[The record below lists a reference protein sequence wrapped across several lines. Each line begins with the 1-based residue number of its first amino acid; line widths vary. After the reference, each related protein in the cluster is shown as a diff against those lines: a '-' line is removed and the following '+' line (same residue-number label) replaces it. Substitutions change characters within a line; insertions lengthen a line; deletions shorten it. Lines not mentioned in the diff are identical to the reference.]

1 MAASNKQPL
10 IDSKALALLQNKEV
24 LLTKRAA
31 LEQITMLLQETKETI
46 AKSILAHKESLP
58 SESLE
63 ALGVVAKG
71 ENYQELPYQVLDY
84 PAAFTLEDIF
94 AYRIMFW
101 WGNFFSATL
110 HLQGKYLDLYRQKLV
125 SNIDQLISEEV
136 YFCINDT
143 PWQYHYEPDNYA
155 RLTHGH
161 LALIESGSF
170 IKLSKTLPLARFSEL
185 PNFSSN
191 LLQRL
196 LSIIS

>member
-1 MAASNKQPL
+1 MIS
-10 IDSKALALLQNKEV
+10 SEALALLQNKEV

-31 LEQITMLLQETKETI
+31 LEQITMLLQETKVTI
-46 AKSILAHKESLP
+46 AKSILAHEDALP

-84 PAAFTLEDIF
+84 PAAFSLDDIF
-94 AYRIMFW
+94 AYRTMFW

-110 HLQGKYLDLYRQKLV
+110 HLQGKYLDLYRHKLV
-125 SNIDQLISEEV
+125 SDIDQLISEEV
-136 YFCINDT
+136 DFCISDT
-143 PWQYHYEPDNYA
+143 PWQYHYEPDNYT
-155 RLTHGH
+155 RLTREH
-161 LALIESGSF
+161 LALIESRSF
-170 IKLSKTLPLARFSEL
+170 IKLSKALPLDRFSEL
-185 PNFSSN
+185 PNFSAS